1 MALLDIIIPQ
11 LLNCAQSSNL
21 SENLMNQ
28 DWNHWK
34 LQVQS
39 LIEDAKQGSQTGD
52 ANLSRPATSQS
63 NDSQQSPIINFDQL
77 QQFVGQFLGHGPQK
91 KPSDPNQINNN
102 GNKYEIKLDVSHFEP
117 EDITVKTVG
126 NNVIVI
132 GKHDERKD
140 RLGLVSRQFT
150 RRYELPD
157 DVEPQTVVSALTPKG
172 ILIIEGLKK
181 VSQPKPDADR
191 VIPVI
196 REESNPSTSNT
207 KYENEQ
213 TLD

>member
-1 MALLDIIIPQ
+1 MALFDIIIPE
-11 LLNCAQSSNL
+11 LVNCAQNCNL

-34 LQVQS
+34 LQIQS
-39 LIEDAKQGSQTGD
+39 LIEDAKQSSQTNHAD
-52 ANLSRPATSQS
+52 PDRPENPQS
-63 NDSQQSPIINFDQL
+63 NDSQQSPVINFDEL
-77 QQFVGQFLGHGPQK
+77 QQFVGQFVRLSPQK
-91 KPSDPNQINNN
+91 KSSQPNQVNSN

-117 EDITVKTVG
+117 HEITVKTVS

-140 RLGLVSRQFT
+140 RLGLVSRQLT

-157 DVEPQTVVSALTPKG
+157 DVEPETIVSALTPKG
-172 ILIIEGLKK
+172 ILMIEGLKK
-181 VSQPKPDADR
+181 VSEPKPEAER
-191 VIPVI
+191 VIAVI
-196 REESNPSTSNT
+196 RSESKPSTSKQ
-207 KYENEQ
+207 KYQNEQ